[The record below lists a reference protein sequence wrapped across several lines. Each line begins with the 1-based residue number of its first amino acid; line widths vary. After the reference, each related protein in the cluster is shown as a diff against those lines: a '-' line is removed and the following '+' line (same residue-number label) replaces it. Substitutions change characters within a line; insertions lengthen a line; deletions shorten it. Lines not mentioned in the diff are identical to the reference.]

1 MASEA
6 SDEMD
11 IKGDLLDCLEVIDSG
26 NWATSGPLSNANN
39 PGLFVNGIGKIGLP
53 LSDRDAVELCR
64 VSHEAPPGKGKGKGK
79 GKGSE
84 TSVDP
89 TVRKTWEL
97 RPKQFEMR
105 NPAWRTTVDEIVR
118 SVAQELGVVG
128 GAFGVRAEMGRLL
141 LYGPGAFMDKHRKYA
156 ASSSRLRLC

>member
-39 PGLFVNGIGKIGLP
+39 PGLFVKGIGKIGLP
-53 LSDRDAVELCR
+53 LSDRDAGEFCR
-64 VSHEAPPGKGKGKGK
+64 VSHEAPPGKGKGRG
-79 GKGSE
+79 

-89 TVRKTWEL
+89 AVRKTWEL
-97 RPKQFEMR
+97 APKQFELR
-105 NPAWRTTVDEIVR
+105 NPAWRTTVDEVVGR
-118 SVAQELGVVG
+118 VAQDLGVVG
-128 GAFGVRAEMGRLL
+128 GGFGVRAQMHKLL
-141 LYGPGAFMDKHRKYA
+141 LYGPGAFIDKHRKYA